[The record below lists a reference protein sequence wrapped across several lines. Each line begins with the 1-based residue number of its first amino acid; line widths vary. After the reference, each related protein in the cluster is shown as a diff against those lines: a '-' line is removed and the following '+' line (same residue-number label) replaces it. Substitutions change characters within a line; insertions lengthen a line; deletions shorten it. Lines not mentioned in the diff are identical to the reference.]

1 MKSTVQNGV
10 FRNWI
15 RKKRI
20 FVRIQFH
27 FFRFTTVCGRN
38 RAVGAPAGE
47 AMGAPAGEAEED
59 PAACFSEKIAE
70 HPPNPLLCEKS
81 WVLLS
86 RVCAF
91 PAQTVRK
98 RIGRKH
104 PAHRETIGMA
114 GCRYHSAEG

>member
-15 RKKRI
+15 RKKWI

-27 FFRFTTVCGRN
+27 FFVLQPY
-38 RAVGAPAGE
+38 VGGIGPVGTPAERDME
-47 AMGAPAGEAEED
+47 A

-70 HPPNPLLCEKS
+70 HPPNPLPCEKL
-81 WVLLS
+81 WLLLS
-86 RVCAF
+86 RVCAGN
-91 PAQTVRK
+91 AQTVRK
-98 RIGRKH
+98 RIGRKY
-104 PAHRETIGMA
+104 PAHREATGMT